1 MNWCLKQICILTD
14 IHSGTTSECRTRCR
28 GSCISLELLTFLKE
42 TVCIIMVRY
51 LYISNLYIFP
61 SNSPYDIFSING
73 LTDAERYLNSG

>member
-28 GSCISLELLTFLKE
+28 VSCISLELLTFLKE

-51 LYISNLYIFP
+51 LFIGNFLRIRS
-61 SNSPYDIFSING
+61 DIFSING
-73 LTDAERYLNSG
+73 LTDTENYWSV